1 MFQFG
6 RFPPY
11 TYVFSIRLR
20 GLTRAGFP
28 HSEICGSMAICAS
41 PQLIAACR
49 VLLRLPVPRH
59 SPCALISLDFFR
71 SISGSLAL
79 LHANRKSFEVFP
91 LRLNCN
97 MPFALAS
104 GLPLPRKDLQYF
116 LSKIFLLLS
125 YTLPVYVSI
134 CFLLFIFQCTLF
146 RSPSGDPMTALQL
159 SHSALRSSFLR
170 TSPLRFPR
178 VLVGSSGFEPPT
190 LRLSGARS
198 NHLSYEPISLWL
210 GGDEG
215 IRTLDPLLAGQV
227 LSQLSY
233 TPVP

>member
-159 SHSALRSSFLR
+159 SLSALRSSFLR

-198 NHLSYEPISLWL
+198 NHLSYEPIWW
-210 GGDEG
+210 
-215 IRTLDPLLAGQV
+215 R
-227 LSQLSY
+227 
-233 TPVP
+233 